1 MSKIIVALD
10 YTDPLDALE
19 MCAKLRGVVD
29 GFKINHALWNE
40 SKYIKEYTERGE
52 LFIDCK
58 LWDTPNTVK
67 TVMQKIIDSG
77 ATMTTVCTLNNQA
90 VFDELEEFKDSLMI
104 CGVTYLTS
112 WSGSDLLDILQYL
125 PNGAQSMWRDNMTRA
140 EKVIKGIVCSPKDL
154 ETVAQAELDAHGHHK
169 YTKVCPGI
177 GTNPGQKRTVTP
189 MEAKALGAD
198 YLIVG
203 RTITEATDPVFTAQD
218 IKDSLNAKRH

>member
-10 YTDPLDALE
+10 YTDPLEALE
-19 MCAKLRGVVD
+19 MVAKLRGVVD

-40 SKYIKEYTERGE
+40 SSYIKGYEFGE

-67 TVMQKIIDSG
+67 TVMQKIVDKG

-112 WSGSDLLDILQYL
+112 WGGSDLLDILHYL
-125 PNGAQSMWRDNMTRA
+125 PNGTQTMWRDNMDRA
-140 EKVIKGIVCSPKDL
+140 SKVIKGIVCSPKDL
-154 ETVAQAELDAHGHHK
+154 ETVAQAELDLHGHHK

-177 GTNPGQKRTVTP
+177 GINAGQKRTVDP
-189 MEAKALGAD
+189 IEAKSMGAD
-198 YLIVG
+198 ILIIG
-203 RTITEATDPVFTAQD
+203 RTITNAHDPIETALD

>member
-10 YTDPLDALE
+10 YTNPLDALE

-40 SKYIKEYTERGE
+40 ANYIRDYEFGE

-67 TVMQKIIDSG
+67 TVMQKIIDKG
-77 ATMTTVCTLNNQA
+77 ATMTTVSTLNNEA
-90 VFDELEEFKDSLMI
+90 VFDLLEDYKDSLMI

-112 WSGSDLLDILQYL
+112 WKGSDLIDILNYMPSATKSL
-125 PNGAQSMWRDNMTRA
+125 WKDNIARAQ
-140 EKVIKGIVCSPKDL
+140 KVMKGIICSPMDL
-154 ETVAQAELDAHGHHK
+154 ETVAEAELDVHGHHK

-177 GTNPGQKRTVTP
+177 GTNPGQHRTVSP
-189 MEAKALGAD
+189 MEAKSLGAD
-198 YLIVG
+198 YLIIG
-203 RTITEATDPVFTAQD
+203 RTITNAHDPISTALD